1 MLVVEQANDNGLNT
15 SLNNKN
21 NFVDRL
27 RRIGQD
33 QKGNKQKELQILA
46 EESILARNM
55 NNVILGSVLLPKGEN
70 DDLEV
75 DDYDSN
81 SSEDEELVVK
91 DNSRFGHKTKSDY

>member
-1 MLVVEQANDNGLNT
+1 
-15 SLNNKN
+15 
-21 NFVDRL
+21 
-27 RRIGQD
+27 
-33 QKGNKQKELQILA
+33 
-46 EESILARNM
+46 M

-70 DDLEV
+70 DELEV